1 MGGCTSKQVRG
12 KRMKSVKETSKEKSR
27 GSRRPMVKER
37 DEREKVMYAQLK
49 EAERE
54 WRKERKKLRE
64 EVRRLREKLEER
76 EEAKTTTTTTEERE
90 YWKWVV
96 EEMCVER
103 AVRDEAVE
111 KWKQLYL
118 AIKKELDHLIIHTT
132 SSGEAIMQMKLE
144 KEEKEEEEK
153 EAKTV
158 EDLRDEVRV
167 KEETIETLKEKI
179 SLMDRQKYEKERE
192 IDILRQSLKIL
203 GSKKKKKKRTVSLAS
218 MNLLIWKTKC
228 VECT

>member
-1 MGGCTSKQVRG
+1 MGGCTSKQVR
-12 KRMKSVKETSKEKSR
+12 RRSMRSTMKEASKEKSR
-27 GSRRPMVKER
+27 GRRAMIKER
-37 DEREKVMYAQLK
+37 EEREKLLFAQLK

-54 WRKERKKLRE
+54 WRKERKKLRD
-64 EVRRLREKLEER
+64 EVRRLRKKLEER
-76 EEAKTTTTTTEERE
+76 EEAKTTTTEERE

-118 AIKKELDHLIIHTT
+118 AIKNELDHLIIHTT
-132 SSGEAIMQMKLE
+132 SSSGEAIMQMKLE
-144 KEEKEEEEK
+144 EQEEEET

-158 EDLRDEVRV
+158 EELRSEVRV
-167 KEETIETLKEKI
+167 KEETIETLNEKI

-192 IDILRQSLKIL
+192 IDLLRQSLRIL
-203 GSKKKKKKRTVSLAS
+203 GSIKKKKTGSLAS
-218 MNLLIWKTKC
+218 MNHLILKTKC

>member
-1 MGGCTSKQVRG
+1 MGGCTSKKVSG
-12 KRMKSVKETSKEKSR
+12 KSMKSVKETSKEKNR

-76 EEAKTTTTTTEERE
+76 EEAKTTTTTTTEERE

-118 AIKKELDHLIIHTT
+118 AIKNELDHLIIHTT
-132 SSGEAIMQMKLE
+132 SSSAIMQMKLG
-144 KEEKEEEEK
+144 KEEKEEEET

-158 EDLRDEVRV
+158 EVLRDEVRV

-203 GSKKKKKKRTVSLAS
+203 GSKKKKKKRTGSLAS
-218 MNLLIWKTKC
+218 MNLLILKTKC
-228 VECT
+228 VKCT